1 MCFKAKAVAASKYWV
16 VSDMGVHGVTMEI
29 APMADESNSVKSVN
43 FLEMDTVTMDKP
55 RTCSSCWRTVCCVPN
70 MPYIGIYSSKTAA
83 RQAYKPPVGTINGV
97 KNPESFMEAIK
108 EGEKAA
114 RENPMLAVL
123 GTVPGQPA
131 VAAAMQMQQ
140 IDRGG
145 AGGGSSIEERL
156 VKLDNLK
163 AKGLV
168 TDAEYA
174 TRREEILN
182 DV

>member
-1 MCFKAKAVAASKYWV
+1 
-16 VSDMGVHGVTMEI
+16 MGVHRVTMEI
-29 APMADESNSVKSVN
+29 PPMADESQSVFSVN
-43 FLEMDTVTMDKP
+43 FLQMDTVAMDKP
-55 RTCSSCWRTVCCVPN
+55 RPCSACWRTVCCVPN

-114 RENPMLAVL
+114 RENPMLAAL
-123 GTVPGQPA
+123 GTVPGQPGA
-131 VAAAMQMQQ
+131 MNVAAAMQMQQ
-140 IDRGG
+140 MNRGG
-145 AGGGSSIEERL
+145 AGGADSIEERL
-156 VKLDNLK
+156 VKLNNLK
-163 AKGLV
+163 DKGLV

-174 TRREEILN
+174 KRREEILN

>member
-70 MPYIGIYSSKTAA
+70 MPYISIDESASAA
-83 RQAYKPPVGTINGV
+83 TQWWKVPVLTINGV
-97 KNPESFMEAIK
+97 ENPESFMEAIQ

-114 RENPMLAVL
+114 RENPMLAAL
-123 GTVPGQPA
+123 GTVPGQPGA
-131 VAAAMQMQQ
+131 MNVAAAMQMQQ
-140 IDRGG
+140 VAPFFPLRMV
-145 AGGGSSIEERL
+145 SIALFSRN
-156 VKLDNLK
+156 V
-163 AKGLV
+163 
-168 TDAEYA
+168 
-174 TRREEILN
+174 EI
-182 DV
+182 